1 MLVRSAP
8 SPGPWL
14 ATRVWVST
22 VLVLWEGVLIST
34 VASQQTGC
42 RFESPGGQ
50 TPKLWGSDAQIGFFF
65 FLAIMHMNPEMFK
78 TLPIDLTYL

>member
-50 TPKLWGSDAQIGFFF
+50 TPKLDFFF
-65 FLAIMHMNPEMFK
+65 FFGHHAHESRNV
-78 TLPIDLTYL
+78 